1 MLCWMNSWCF
11 HIKNMLTWHR
21 DDLPRAWPITDVSF
35 KLVVSTHNVLKF
47 VQNINNHMPHC
58 TPLPKIWIN
67 QLCKI
72 AYRKWHCFCWK
83 KNACHV
89 CDLISWLYYSALWL
103 PTWSAYSLQTRGPH
117 SFLLLCPTQPLS
129 AETGRCQG
137 RVSFAF
143 KGQKLLVRLALFFVL
158 PTSWILSNNI
168 YLTIGI
174 FGLLFG
180 EVEWNPSALEKS

>member
-1 MLCWMNSWCF
+1 MAQFPSQSDQHPNFYNFPWCFAEWIHGVF

-83 KNACHV
+83 KKCMSCLWFNIMIILLCSLTSH
-89 CDLISWLYYSALWL
+89 LISIFPTDKRPTLIPSPLPYSA
-103 PTWSAYSLQTRGPH
+103 T
-117 SFLLLCPTQPLS
+117 LCRDWKMP
-129 AETGRCQG
+129 GQG
-137 RVSFAF
+137 FIC
-143 KGQKLLVRLALFFVL
+143 L
-158 PTSWILSNNI
+158 
-168 YLTIGI
+168 
-174 FGLLFG
+174 
-180 EVEWNPSALEKS
+180 